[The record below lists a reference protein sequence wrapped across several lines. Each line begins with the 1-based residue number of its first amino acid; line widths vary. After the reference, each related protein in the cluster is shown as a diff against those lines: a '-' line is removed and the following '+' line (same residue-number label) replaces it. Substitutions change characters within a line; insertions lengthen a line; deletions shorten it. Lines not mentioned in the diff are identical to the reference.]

1 VAQIATNDFGER
13 TDMKKILTGAGL
25 MILGFVTWV
34 GCAYIRPGLFGI
46 SLALAIN
53 SLILVFL
60 GGFVLVLVGTGLI
73 LVRLDLWGY

>member
-1 VAQIATNDFGER
+1 MAQIATDCTGKR
-13 TDMKKILTGAGL
+13 TDMKKILTGAGIV
-25 MILGFVTWV
+25 ILGLVTWV
-34 GCAYIRPGLFGI
+34 GCAYIRPGLFGM

>member
-13 TDMKKILTGAGL
+13 TEMKKILTGAGL

-34 GCAYIRPGLFGI
+34 GCAHIRPGLFGI

-60 GGFVLVLVGTGLI
+60 AGFVLVLVGTALI

>member
-1 VAQIATNDFGER
+1 VAQKVTNDSGER

-25 MILGFVTWV
+25 MILGLVTRV

-46 SLALAIN
+46 SLALAI
-53 SLILVFL
+53 SLLILVFL
-60 GGFVLVLVGTGLI
+60 AGFVLVLVGTGLI

>member
-1 VAQIATNDFGER
+1 
-13 TDMKKILTGAGL
+13 MKKILTGAGL
-25 MILGFVTWV
+25 MILGFATWV

-53 SLILVFL
+53 LLILVFL
-60 GGFVLVLVGTGLI
+60 AGFVLVLVGTGLI

>member
-1 VAQIATNDFGER
+1 
-13 TDMKKILTGAGL
+13 MKKILAGAGL

-34 GCAYIRPGLFGI
+34 GCAYIQPGLFGI

-53 SLILVFL
+53 LLILVFL
-60 GGFVLVLVGTGLI
+60 AGFVLVLVGTGLI